1 MSAQPTLPT
10 KVPPAHDLRG
20 ILAWRIRVLRVQKG
34 WSQEKLAFACELD
47 RTYISAVERS
57 IWNVSLSNIER
68 LAQALE
74 VEPWM
79 LLRPIAE
86 DEVLCI

>member
-1 MSAQPTLPT
+1 MSAKPSLPT
-10 KVPPAHDLRG
+10 KVPDAQDLRG
-20 ILAWRIRVLRVQKG
+20 VLAWRVRVLRVKKG
-34 WSQEKLAFACELD
+34 WSQENLAFACELD

-57 IWNVSLSNIER
+57 VWNVSLSNIER

-79 LLRPIAE
+79 LLRPIAT
-86 DEVLCI
+86 DEILST